1 MSIVDQVK
9 QNLLFYNLWTDV
21 SEVQLTNDILLQGK
35 PKEKLLNDEEI
46 NNHEIVLPINL
57 STKLTVSKL
66 DSLFKELEVKLST
79 RPKRIVVGIINEDS
93 TIVYYFIHDG
103 VYKPKKN

>member
-21 SEVQLTNDILLQGK
+21 SEIQLNNDTLLQGK
-35 PKEKLLNDEEI
+35 PKEKLLNDEEL
-46 NNHEIVLPINL
+46 NNHEIVLPIKI
-57 STKLTVSKL
+57 STKLTVNKL
-66 DSLFKELEVKLST
+66 DGLFKDLEIKLSQ
-79 RPKRIVVGIINEDS
+79 RPKRIVVGIINDDS